1 MKNFKKDK
9 ESTKVEK
16 ESIRKGPLETML
28 TYALEDWKAEKSVL
42 TAEILRRLA
51 AIARPIIARIRSP
64 TG

>member
-16 ESIRKGPLETML
+16 EGIRKAPLENVL

-51 AIARPIIARIRSP
+51 AIARPIIERIRSP